1 MVASLPSHPSGADSA
16 AGLAAIKQQC
26 TVPALH
32 GVQNYSVVALAVASD
47 HKLLAPSN
55 KREPPAAGKPVLAS
69 PRASGTSPLTSG
81 VWHLLRVTNPP
92 GSPPTGRAP
101 TGVPHRPLAKHSKLG
116 RSLEIAGEKGTGNR
130 RGWERLEEAAANNC
144 LARSNKSRTRAETT
158 KKRRRQR
165 DAIPLAARCGG
176 QRCRSLASSPAE
188 YARVRWN
195 SSQAPQSGRFPDAVP
210 VLPLLSCDDA
220 PVAHRAQA
228 ERGERRHAFLR
239 VRPLR
244 LRYFGRRPA
253 I

>member
-1 MVASLPSHPSGADSA
+1 MA
-16 AGLAAIKQQC
+16 AGA
-26 TVPALH
+26 VDEGAL
-32 GVQNYSVVALAVASD
+32 GSALADQVTPQPRHTMAA
-47 HKLLAPSN
+47 LLWGS
-55 KREPPAAGKPVLAS
+55 S
-69 PRASGTSPLTSG
+69 PGTSDGPSERGLVAPARDFSWSNAPKSCYCT
-81 VWHLLRVTNPP
+81 PP
-92 GSPPTGRAP
+92 GDR
-101 TGVPHRPLAKHSKLG
+101 
-116 RSLEIAGEKGTGNR
+116 
-130 RGWERLEEAAANNC
+130 EAATKNKC
-144 LARSNKSRTRAETT
+144 LARSNKSRTRTETT

-220 PVAHRAQA
+220 PVAHRTQA
-228 ERGERRHAFLR
+228 ERGARRHAFLR

-244 LRYFGRRPA
+244 LRYFGRHLAHKA